1 MKTTTWTQAPADL
14 LGMGGSVARPCTGLE
29 LRAVIGVSPAPRVAP
44 VQGTGVPAGSASRL
58 RPAFLQ
64 TAFLQTVAPQTV
76 VLARI
81 GARNAAF
88 THNSIDGTTLG
99 SHPSGRPLS

>member
-1 MKTTTWTQAPADL
+1 MKTTTWTKAPADL
-14 LGMGGSVARPCTGLE
+14 FGMGGSVARPCTGLD
-29 LRAVIGVSPAPRVAP
+29 LRAEIGVSPAPRVAP

-64 TAFLQTVAPQTV
+64 TVAPQTV
-76 VLARI
+76 VLAQI